1 MIEGNNELV
10 FFLDSSKVRISMEAF
25 HRCWSRRDW
34 CWLPWSSWSHPLQ
47 SLWHWF
53 HHPCRRSHC
62 TANPWA
68 HCHPTSLGSGGLG
81 CNYSWWRR
89 LRVHWH
95 CGIGCRKSMKE
106 DFVTQAP
113 SISTAADICF
123 LSLNCMCLE
132 IDKNIYE
139 AWGQLDVLNSLP
151 SGETGIWEW
160 KKLHNFH
167 GPIFVKITWGRR
179 KQAILT
185 TKKSQVF
192 CPSSYLIPEIYIQ
205 STWDTTGNMMRIKS
219 PNYQKPERS

>member
-1 MIEGNNELV
+1 
-10 FFLDSSKVRISMEAF
+10 
-25 HRCWSRRDW
+25 
-34 CWLPWSSWSHPLQ
+34 
-47 SLWHWF
+47 
-53 HHPCRRSHC
+53 
-62 TANPWA
+62 
-68 HCHPTSLGSGGLG
+68 
-81 CNYSWWRR
+81 
-89 LRVHWH
+89 
-95 CGIGCRKSMKE
+95 
-106 DFVTQAP
+106 
-113 SISTAADICF
+113 
-123 LSLNCMCLE
+123 MCLE